1 MTASSTTPRAATTVT
16 VAEIAAMENVD
27 LGVTEWLT
35 VDQDRIDLFA
45 DATDD
50 HQWVHVDPER
60 AADGPFG
67 HTIAHGYLTLALV
80 PRLLDTLLTITD
92 QARGTNYGIDR
103 VRFTHPVPVGAQIRL
118 AAELVTSRLRED
130 GGVQY
135 TVAVRVDIRG
145 QDRPAMLGQIVYL
158 TYPPA

>member
-1 MTASSTTPRAATTVT
+1 MTASRTAARAVT
-16 VAEIAAMENVD
+16 VAEIATMSGVD

-35 VDQDRIDLFA
+35 VDQGRIDLFA

-50 HQWVHVDPER
+50 HQWIHVDAAK

-67 HTIAHGYLTLALV
+67 RTIAHGYLTLALV

-92 QARGTNYGIDR
+92 QVRGTNYGLER
-103 VRFTHPVPVGAQIRL
+103 VRFTNPVPVGSQIRL

-135 TVAVRVDIRG
+135 TVGVRVDIRG
-145 QDRPAMLGQIVYL
+145 QDKPAMLGQTVYL
-158 TYPPA
+158 AYPPVP